1 MTVVRAAAASVR
13 VRDARREPPSD
24 WDARTV
30 DPPGG
35 HVLQGGDWAAHRAGQ
50 GWTTR
55 FVTFDDDRA
64 ALVLTHRQPPLPG
77 FVAYAPRG
85 PIGAGDPPER
95 TAARAAALATWLRA
109 QGGTILAV
117 DPELDDDPA
126 YDAALARA
134 GFRPTEELQPSRHRM
149 VLPLPAGGGPDAIL
163 AGISKQT
170 RQRIRAAEAS
180 GTRVVVDASG
190 EHLEAF
196 GRLVDAAA
204 ERKRFDFA
212 TDRGFL
218 DWWRRVV
225 LSGRAR
231 FWVALHDDRLLG
243 GLLAYRQSGHV
254 ATAFSA
260 DRADLRRELPG
271 TMHLLRWHAIR
282 EAFEAGCPSI
292 DLGGVDLRGARRKPG
307 PGDPG
312 YGLYEHKSS
321 FGAEWVE
328 SAGAHE
334 IVLRPWV
341 YRTGLL
347 ARRARRLIRDR
358 S

>member
-1 MTVVRAAAASVR
+1 MIARPIEIR
-13 VRDARREPPSD
+13 VRDVRTEPPGD

-35 HVLQGGDWAAHRAGQ
+35 HVLQGEAWAAHRSAQ
-50 GWTTR
+50 GWKPY

-85 PIGAGDPPER
+85 PIGAGDSLER
-95 TAARAAALATWLRA
+95 VAARASGLAAWLRELGA
-109 QGGTILAV
+109 TILAV
-117 DPELDDDPA
+117 DPELDADPA
-126 YDAALARA
+126 YDAALAGA
-134 GFRPTEELQPSRHRM
+134 GFHPTEELQPSRHRL
-149 VLPLPAGGGPDAIL
+149 VLPLPAGEGQDEIL
-163 AGISKQT
+163 ARISKQT
-170 RQRIRAAEAS
+170 RQRIRAAEKA
-180 GTRVVVDASG
+180 GTTIADDTDG

-196 GRLVDAAA
+196 GQLVDATA

-225 LSGRAR
+225 GSGRGR
-231 FWVALHDDRLLG
+231 FWVAHDGDRLLG
-243 GLLAYRQSGHV
+243 GLLAYRQAGHI

-282 EAFEAGCPSI
+282 EAIEGGCPSI
-292 DLGGVDLRGARRKPG
+292 DLGGVDVKGFRRRPEK
-307 PGDPG
+307 GDPG
-312 YGLYEHKSS
+312 YGLYEHKTS
-321 FGAEWVE
+321 FGAAWVE
-328 SAGAHE
+328 STSAHE
-334 IVLRPWV
+334 IALRPWV
-341 YRTGLL
+341 YRTGWV
-347 ARRARRLIRDR
+347 AGRARRLIRGR
-358 S
+358 P

>member
-1 MTVVRAAAASVR
+1 
-13 VRDARREPPSD
+13 
-24 WDARTV
+24 V

-35 HVLQGGDWAAHRAGQ
+35 HVLQGVDWAAHRAGQ
-50 GWTTR
+50 GWTTQ
-55 FVTFDDDRA
+55 FVMFDDDRA

-117 DPELDDDPA
+117 DPELDDHPA

-134 GFRPTEELQPSRHRM
+134 GFRPAEELQPSRHRM
-149 VLPLPAGGGPDAIL
+149 VLLLPAGQGPDAVL
-163 AGISKQT
+163 ASIAKQT
-170 RQRIRAAEAS
+170 RQRIRAADAS

-243 GLLAYRQSGHV
+243 GLLAYRQSGHI

-271 TMHLLRWHAIR
+271 TMHLLRWHVIR
-282 EAFEAGCPSI
+282 AALAAGYPSI
-292 DLGGVDLRGARRKPG
+292 DLGGVDVRGARHKPEKG
-307 PGDPG
+307 EPT
-312 YGLYEHKSS
+312 YGLWEHKAS

-328 SAGAHE
+328 SAPAHE
-334 IVLRPWV
+334 IVLRPWT
-341 YRTGLL
+341 YRAGL
-347 ARRARRLIRDR
+347 AAGRVRRAIRGRR
-358 S
+358 

>member
-35 HVLQGGDWAAHRAGQ
+35 HVLQGVDWAAHRAGQ

-109 QGGTILAV
+109 AGR
-117 DPELDDDPA
+117 DDPRGRPRA
-126 YDAALARA
+126 RRRPGLRRGPRSGGLPSDRGASAVAPPDGPAAPR
-134 GFRPTEELQPSRHRM
+134 R
-149 VLPLPAGGGPDAIL
+149 GGPDAVL

-282 EAFEAGCPSI
+282 EAVEAGCPSI
-292 DLGGVDLRGARRKPG
+292 DLGGVDVRGARRKPG

-347 ARRARRLIRDR
+347 ARRARRLVRDR